1 MKNRFKI
8 AVVLAAGLV
17 SASAHGEGVVITQS
31 DVAAMADKV
40 SAASNF
46 VAATWTTIFGQ
57 AGQPYSAPRLVP
69 FVHSVQT
76 GCGVL
81 PPDNAHYCGT
91 DNAVYYDIEFFAKL
105 GKYTG
110 RELRTGGSYAP
121 ITVLWHEI
129 GHGVAETLGIN
140 PAFARNQENLADC
153 LAGVV
158 MRQAAASGNLESTG
172 VEEGLEEGM
181 FALKLGGDRPTT
193 PLDSPRAHG
202 SAEERQAM
210 FHRGYESGLP
220 GCSESIATK
229 LSGAG
234 STATSFHGH

>member
-1 MKNRFKI
+1 MENGIKFAISAVITLMLAI
-8 AVVLAAGLV
+8 AAK
-17 SASAHGEGVVITQS
+17 GEGVEITQA
-31 DVAAMADKV
+31 DVAAMGDKV
-40 SAASNF
+40 SAAANF
-46 VAATWTTIFGQ
+46 VDETWNTIFAQ

-69 FVHSVQT
+69 FVHSVDT

-110 RELRTGGSYAP
+110 RELRTDGSYAP
-121 ITVLWHEI
+121 ITVLWHEV
-129 GHGVAETLGIN
+129 GHGVAEHLGIN
-140 PAFARNQENLADC
+140 PAFSRNQENLADC

-158 MRQAAASGNLESTG
+158 MRQAAASGSFQESE
-172 VEEGLEEGM
+172 VEEGL
-181 FALKLGGDRPTT
+181 FALSLGGDRPTT

-202 SAEERQAM
+202 SAEERRAM
-210 FHRGYESGLP
+210 FKRGYHSGLP

-229 LSGAG
+229 LSAVR
-234 STATSFHGH
+234 STATSFHGN

>member
-1 MKNRFKI
+1 MKKRFQF
-8 AVVLAAGLV
+8 AARALV
-17 SASAHGEGVVITQS
+17 ALISATAAHAEGVVITPA
-31 DVAAMADKV
+31 DVAAMAEKV
-40 SAASNF
+40 GAASSF
-46 VAATWTTIFGQ
+46 VDTTWATIFVQ
-57 AGQPYSAPRLVP
+57 AGHSYSAPRLVP
-69 FVHSVQT
+69 FVHSVNT

-105 GKYTG
+105 SKYTG
-110 RELRTGGSYAP
+110 RELRTDGSYAP

-140 PAFARNQENLADC
+140 PAFSRNQENLADC

-158 MRQAAASGNLESTG
+158 MGQAGVSGTD
-172 VEEGLEEGM
+172 VEEGL

-202 SAEERQAM
+202 SAEERQSM
-210 FHRGYESGLP
+210 FNRGYHSGLQ
-220 GCSESIATK
+220 GCNESIASK
-229 LSGAG
+229 LSAVGT
-234 STATSFHGH
+234 TATSFHGH

>member
-1 MKNRFKI
+1 MQKRFKFAI
-8 AVVLAAGLV
+8 RAVVVLV
-17 SASAHGEGVVITQS
+17 TTTAAHGEGVVITPA
-31 DVAAMADKV
+31 DVSAMAEKV
-40 SAASNF
+40 SIASSF
-46 VAATWTTIFGQ
+46 VDATWTDIFAQ

-110 RELRTGGSYAP
+110 RELRTDGSFAP

-140 PAFARNQENLADC
+140 PAFSRNQENLADC

-158 MRQAAASGNLESTG
+158 MRQAAASGSFQESE
-172 VEEGLEEGM
+172 VEEGL
-181 FALKLGGDRPTT
+181 FALGLGGDRPTT

-202 SAEERQAM
+202 SAEERQMM
-210 FHRGYESGLP
+210 FNRGYQNGLP

-229 LSGAG
+229 LSRAG

>member
-1 MKNRFKI
+1 MKKRFKFA
-8 AVVLAAGLV
+8 AVVGVALV
-17 SASAHGEGVVITQS
+17 SAAASHGEGVVITQA
-31 DVAAMADKV
+31 DVAAMAEKV
-40 SAASNF
+40 GAASSF
-46 VAATWTTIFGQ
+46 VDATWTTIFGQ
-57 AGQPYSAPRLVP
+57 AGHPYSAPRLVP

-81 PPDNAHYCGT
+81 PADNAHYCGT

-110 RELRTGGSYAP
+110 RELRTDGSYAP

-158 MRQAAASGNLESTG
+158 MRQAAASGSLEATG
-172 VEEGLEEGM
+172 VEEGL

-202 SAEERQAM
+202 SAEERQTM
-210 FHRGYESGLP
+210 FHRGYDSGLP

>member
-1 MKNRFKI
+1 MLKTFQFAI
-8 AVVLAAGLV
+8 PAVLAVL
-17 SASAHGEGVVITQS
+17 SATAARGEGVVITPA
-31 DVAAMADKV
+31 DVAAMNEKV
-40 SAASNF
+40 TAAASF
-46 VAATWTTIFGQ
+46 VDATWIDIFSK

-69 FVHSVQT
+69 FVHSVNT

-110 RELRTGGSYAP
+110 RELRSDGSYAP
-121 ITVLWHEI
+121 ITVLWHEV
-129 GHGVAETLGIN
+129 GHSVAERLGIN
-140 PAFARNQENLADC
+140 PAFSRNQENLADC

-158 MRQAAASGNLESTG
+158 MRQAAASGSFEESE
-172 VEEGLEEGM
+172 VQEGL
-181 FALKLGGDRPTT
+181 FALSLGGDRPTT

-210 FHRGYESGLP
+210 FNRGYRTGLP

-229 LSGAG
+229 LSAAG